1 MLVNIIGHI
10 GAILLAFS
18 SAPQLITTLRKK
30 DVTGLSLVT
39 LLLWGFGCAFMGIY
53 VFFTT
58 AQAPLLFNY
67 TFNTMLV
74 GTNILLYLKYKKP
87 NKNK

>member
-1 MLVNIIGHI
+1 MLVDIAGHI

-39 LLLWGFGCAFMGIY
+39 LLLWGFGCSFMGIY

-58 AQAPLLFNY
+58 AQVPLLFNY
-67 TFNTMLV
+67 SFNTALV
-74 GTNILLYLKYKKP
+74 FTNIFLYFKYKKSE
-87 NKNK
+87 